1 MDRGAGRGGEHIIL
15 APITMAVKTAFGG
28 YVYINYIKVLTV
40 LETVFVLSKIRI
52 DNLFVSSN

>member
-1 MDRGAGRGGEHIIL
+1 MDRGAERGGEHIIL
-15 APITMAVKTAFGG
+15 APITMAVKTTFWG

>member
-1 MDRGAGRGGEHIIL
+1 MDRDAGRGGEHIIL
-15 APITMAVKTAFGG
+15 APITMAVKTTFWG